1 MPALTI
7 RPQVVISTK
16 AGQLPV
22 RASPARAARR
32 SGSKASFA
40 CQTCLPQISKCHLLV
55 QPRRTGILRGSR
67 LEAATSD
74 GATSSNNGAS
84 PIAEL
89 SLDLKELDSPEEL
102 HPLKDALERAK
113 QRVDQSTNIREALE
127 AEAQNLAE
135 LAIDARE
142 KAEKARQKVAEAARD
157 VDAAKIVK
165 QKLDADVEQLR
176 QVSSEPSAG
185 EGQAFRADQTVDLG
199 TSEHGTPNAEQSL
212 DAELKDKLH
221 QLDSVSKTIDE
232 TETKVS
238 ALGDRAST
246 SEAAADR
253 AEEDASVAMRSA
265 ETGVREEMEAAAVVK
280 ETESALSKALAEL
293 TFLETSYEEKD
304 FESKA
309 EKAKAK
315 EKAQKEAEIAVRD
328 ALAAVNKTVQSPEAE
343 GGLAPTAPGVVEL
356 KAEKQRADQ
365 EAGLKPKPASKAKTT
380 TDEEAKEAATGFQG
394 WLSCNRPIAAFAVM
408 AFVAVC
414 VQSSGVYDVK
424 AAVLTL
430 LSPILTPIWKV
441 PVLLRSLIN
450 KLPLP
455 EIPHGTEG
463 LIETIWLL
471 MTSVVA
477 VPAICKLPGG
487 SPVLGFL
494 AGGALIGP
502 HALGIIQDV
511 EGVRHLAELGVVFL
525 LFNIGL
531 ELSLERLRSMQKY
544 VFGMGTAQVVATL
557 VAVAGTAMALA
568 NVSGPGA
575 VILGGGLALSST
587 AVAMQVL
594 QDRGES
600 GSRHGRATFAVLLLQ
615 DLAVVVLLMLIPLLA
630 PSDSGAL
637 GLSKIAKAL
646 GLAAVKAVVAIVT
659 IILGGR
665 TLLRPLYRR
674 IAALENTEI
683 FAATT
688 LLVVLGTSVMTQIAG
703 LSLALGAFLAG
714 LLVAETEFALQVES
728 DIAPYKGLLMGLFF
742 MTVGMEISVGLFFAE
757 WKTVVSGIVLLIGGK
772 VGVMAAVGKGFGLS
786 LLQSVRAG
794 LLLAAGGEFAFVT
807 FGEAVSHKILPQ
819 ALVSKL
825 FLIVSLSMALTP
837 FLAEFGQRLGKMFE
851 KSDVKALQ
859 PNEGEVEELRG
870 HVVIAGFGRVGQII
884 AQLLSERLIPFV
896 ALDVRS
902 DRVQAGKE
910 LDLPV
915 YFGDAGSAAV
925 LHSIGAHRAS
935 CAVVTLDSPGAN
947 YRTVWALHKSFPDV
961 KVYVRAHDVN
971 HGINLEKAGATA
983 VVPETLEPSLQL
995 ASAVLSQLNMPQDE
1009 VAHAIQAF
1017 RRNHV
1022 SELQVLCRNSGS
1034 TLGYGFAT
1042 LMEDADDSSSEED
1055 EPLRPMSL
1063 TEAVP

>member
-32 SGSKASFA
+32 SSKKGK
-40 CQTCLPQISKCHLLV
+40 QV
-55 QPRRTGILRGSR
+55 LRQV
-67 LEAATSD
+67 TSD
-74 GATSSNNGAS
+74 GGKLQGNNGAS

-89 SLDLKELDSPEEL
+89 GLDLKELDSPEEL
-102 HPLKDALERAK
+102 HPLKEALERAK
-113 QRVDQSTNIREALE
+113 QRVDQSTGIREALE

-165 QKLDADVEQLR
+165 QKLDADIEQLR
-176 QVSSEPSAG
+176 HVSSEPSAG
-185 EGQAFRADQTVDLG
+185 EEQAFRADQTVDLG
-199 TSEHGTPNAEQSL
+199 TSEHGTTNAEQSL
-212 DAELKDKLH
+212 DAELKDKLQ
-221 QLDSVSKTIDE
+221 QLDFVSKTIDE

-238 ALGDRAST
+238 SLGERASA

-253 AEEDASVAMRSA
+253 AEEEASVAMRSA

-365 EAGLKPKPASKAKTT
+365 EAGLKPKPASKARTT
-380 TDEEAKEAATGFQG
+380 TDEEAKDVATGFQG
-394 WLSCNRPIAAFAVM
+394 WLSSNKPIAAFAVV
-408 AFVAVC
+408 AFVALC
-414 VQSSGVYDVK
+414 VQASGAYDVK
-424 AAVLTL
+424 EAVLTL

-455 EIPHGTEG
+455 PVPHGTEG
-463 LIETIWLL
+463 IIETIWLL

-600 GSRHGRATFAVLLLQ
+600 GSRHGRATFA

-630 PSDSGAL
+630 PSDNGAL

-659 IILGGR
+659 IIAGGR

-1017 RRNHV
+1017 RRSHV

>member
-32 SGSKASFA
+32 SSKKSFA
-40 CQTCLPQISKCHLLV
+40 CHTCLPQSSKCHLLV
-55 QPRRTGILRGSR
+55 QPRRFGILRGSR
-67 LEAATSD
+67 LEAVTSD
-74 GATSSNNGAS
+74 GATPSNNGAS

-89 SLDLKELDSPEEL
+89 GLDLKELDSPEEL
-102 HPLKDALERAK
+102 HPLKEALERAK
-113 QRVDQSTNIREALE
+113 QRVDQSTGIREALE

-165 QKLDADVEQLR
+165 QKLDADIEQLR
-176 QVSSEPSAG
+176 HVSSEPSAG
-185 EGQAFRADQTVDLG
+185 EEQAFRADQTVDLG
-199 TSEHGTPNAEQSL
+199 TSEHGTTNAEQSL
-212 DAELKDKLH
+212 DAELKDKLQ
-221 QLDSVSKTIDE
+221 QLDFVSKTIDE

-238 ALGDRAST
+238 SLGERASA

-253 AEEDASVAMRSA
+253 AEEEASVAMRSA

-365 EAGLKPKPASKAKTT
+365 EAGLKPKPASKARTT
-380 TDEEAKEAATGFQG
+380 TDEEAKDVATGFQG
-394 WLSCNRPIAAFAVM
+394 WLSSNKPIAAFAVV
-408 AFVAVC
+408 AFVALC
-414 VQSSGVYDVK
+414 VQASGAYDVK
-424 AAVLTL
+424 EAVLTL

-455 EIPHGTEG
+455 PVPHGTEG
-463 LIETIWLL
+463 IIETIWLL

-587 AVAMQVL
+587 AVAMQ
-594 QDRGES
+594 
-600 GSRHGRATFAVLLLQ
+600 

-630 PSDSGAL
+630 PSDNGAL

-659 IILGGR
+659 IIAGGR

-1017 RRNHV
+1017 RRSHV

>member
-1 MPALTI
+1 M
-7 RPQVVISTK
+7 
-16 AGQLPV
+16 
-22 RASPARAARR
+22 
-32 SGSKASFA
+32 
-40 CQTCLPQISKCHLLV
+40 
-55 QPRRTGILRGSR
+55 
-67 LEAATSD
+67 
-74 GATSSNNGAS
+74 
-84 PIAEL
+84 
-89 SLDLKELDSPEEL
+89 
-102 HPLKDALERAK
+102 KDALERAK
-113 QRVDQSTNIREALE
+113 QRVAQSTGIREALE
-127 AEAQNLAE
+127 AEAQTLAE
-135 LAIDARE
+135 QAIDARE
-142 KAEKARQKVAEAARD
+142 KAEKGRQKAAEAERD
-157 VDAAKIVK
+157 VEAALVVK
-165 QKLDADVEQLR
+165 QKLEADIEQLR
-176 QVSSEPSAG
+176 QISTEPSAG
-185 EGQAFRADQTVDLG
+185 QGTGAGLRPDQTVDLG
-199 TSEHGTPNAEQSL
+199 NSTPGVPTDEQNL
-212 DAELKDKLH
+212 DAELKGKLH
-221 QLDSVSKTIDE
+221 QLQEVHKTIDE
-232 TETKVS
+232 TETKVAS
-238 ALGDRAST
+238 LTDRA
-246 SEAAADR
+246 EAIAAAADR
-253 AEEDASVAMRSA
+253 AEEDASVAMRRA

-280 ETESALSKALAEL
+280 ETESALTKALAEL

-304 FESKA
+304 FESSA
-309 EKAKAK
+309 EKVKAK
-315 EKAQKEAEIAVRD
+315 EKAQKQAEAAVKD
-328 ALAAVNKTVQSPEAE
+328 ALATVNASVTGAAVDAAGSSP
-343 GGLAPTAPGVVEL
+343 PGVVEL
-356 KAEKQRADQ
+356 KAEKQRAEQRDGIKPSKPDQ
-365 EAGLKPKPASKAKTT
+365 KATRSL
-380 TDEEAKEAATGFQG
+380 DEEDPAPGVAG
-394 WLSCNRPIAAFAVM
+394 WLSRNKAIAALAVV
-408 AFVAVC
+408 ALVAVC
-414 VQSSGVYDVK
+414 VQALGVADVK
-424 AAVLTL
+424 LAVADL
-430 LSPILTPIWKV
+430 LSPITTLLWKV
-441 PVLLRSLIN
+441 PVLLRELMS

-455 EIPHGTEG
+455 DVPHGTEG
-463 LIETIWLL
+463 LIQTIWLL
-471 MTSVVA
+471 MTATIA
-477 VPAICKLPGG
+477 VPLVCKLPGG

-544 VFGMGTAQVVATL
+544 VFGMGTAQVVVTL

-568 NVSGPGA
+568 SVSGPGA

-646 GLAAVKAVVAIVT
+646 GVAALKALVAIVT
-659 IILGGR
+659 IIAGGR

-674 IAALENTEI
+674 IAAMENNEI

-688 LLVVLGTSVMTQIAG
+688 LLVVLGTSVLTQIAG

-742 MTVGMEISVGLFFAE
+742 MTVGMEISAGLFFAE

-772 VGVMAAVGKGFGLS
+772 VGVMAAIGKPFGLTI
-786 LLQSVRAG
+786 LQSVRAG

-807 FGEAVSHKILPQ
+807 FGEAVSHRILPQ

-851 KSDVKALQ
+851 KSDFKALQ
-859 PNEGEVEELRG
+859 PKEGEVEELRG

-935 CAVVTLDSPGAN
+935 CCVVTLDSPGAN
-947 YRTVWALHKSFPDV
+947 YRTVWALHRHFPDV

-1017 RRNHV
+1017 RKSHI

-1042 LMEDADDSSSEED
+1042 LMEEDDDSSSEED
-1055 EPLRPMSL
+1055 EPLRPLSL
-1063 TEAVP
+1063 TGATP

>member
-1 MPALTI
+1 MPALKI

-22 RASPARAARR
+22 RASSARTARG

-40 CQTCLPQISKCHLLV
+40 CHKFLLQSSKCHLLV

-67 LEAATSD
+67 CEAATSD
-74 GATSSNNGAS
+74 GATSSNSGAS

-102 HPLKDALERAK
+102 YPLKEALERAK
-113 QRVDQSTNIREALE
+113 QRVDQSTGIREALE

-157 VDAAKIVK
+157 VDAAKIVR
-165 QKLDADVEQLR
+165 QKLDADIEQLR
-176 QVSSEPSAG
+176 HVSNEPSAG
-185 EGQAFRADQTVDLG
+185 EEQAFRADQTVDLG

-212 DAELKDKLH
+212 DAELKDKLQ
-221 QLDSVSKTIDE
+221 QLDFVSKTIDE

-238 ALGDRAST
+238 ALGDRASA
-246 SEAAADR
+246 SEEAADR
-253 AEEDASVAMRSA
+253 AEEDASLAMRSA

-309 EKAKAK
+309 EKVKAK

-343 GGLAPTAPGVVEL
+343 GGMAPTAPGVVEL

-365 EAGLKPKPASKAKTT
+365 EAGLKPKPASKTRTT
-380 TDEEAKEAATGFQG
+380 IDEEAKDAATGFQG
-394 WLSCNRPIAAFAVM
+394 WLSRNKPIAAFAVV
-408 AFVAVC
+408 AFVALC
-414 VQSSGVYDVK
+414 VQSSGAYDVQT
-424 AAVLTL
+424 AAMTL
-430 LSPILTPIWKV
+430 LSPILTPILKV
-441 PVLLRSLIN
+441 PVLLRSLVN

-587 AVAMQVL
+587 AVAMQ
-594 QDRGES
+594 
-600 GSRHGRATFAVLLLQ
+600 

-630 PSDSGAL
+630 PSDNGAL

-659 IILGGR
+659 IIAGGR

-757 WKTVVSGIVLLIGGK
+757 WKTVVSGIILLIGGK

-961 KVYVRAHDVN
+961 KVYVRAHDVT

>member
-1 MPALTI
+1 MPALKI

-22 RASPARAARR
+22 RASSARTARG

-40 CQTCLPQISKCHLLV
+40 CHKFLLQSSKCHLLV

-67 LEAATSD
+67 CEAATSD
-74 GATSSNNGAS
+74 GATSSNSGAS

-102 HPLKDALERAK
+102 YPLKEALERAK
-113 QRVDQSTNIREALE
+113 QRVDQSTGIREALE

-157 VDAAKIVK
+157 VDAAKIVR
-165 QKLDADVEQLR
+165 QKLDADIEQLR
-176 QVSSEPSAG
+176 HVSNEPSAG
-185 EGQAFRADQTVDLG
+185 EEQAFRADQTVDLG

-212 DAELKDKLH
+212 DAELKDKLQ
-221 QLDSVSKTIDE
+221 QLDFVSKTIDE

-238 ALGDRAST
+238 ALGDRASA
-246 SEAAADR
+246 SEEAADR
-253 AEEDASVAMRSA
+253 AEEDASLAMRSA

-309 EKAKAK
+309 EKVKAK

-343 GGLAPTAPGVVEL
+343 GAPTAPGVVEL

-365 EAGLKPKPASKAKTT
+365 EAGLKPKPASKTRTT
-380 TDEEAKEAATGFQG
+380 IDEEAKDAATGFQG
-394 WLSCNRPIAAFAVM
+394 WLSRNKPIAAFAVV
-408 AFVAVC
+408 AFVALC
-414 VQSSGVYDVK
+414 VQSSGAYDVQT
-424 AAVLTL
+424 AAMTL
-430 LSPILTPIWKV
+430 LSPILTPILKV
-441 PVLLRSLIN
+441 PVLLRSLVN

-587 AVAMQVL
+587 AVAMQ
-594 QDRGES
+594 
-600 GSRHGRATFAVLLLQ
+600 

-630 PSDSGAL
+630 PSDNGAL

-659 IILGGR
+659 IIAGGR

-757 WKTVVSGIVLLIGGK
+757 WKTVVSGIILLIGGK

-961 KVYVRAHDVN
+961 KVYVRAHDVT